1 VVVLLLQGKLYKGFT
16 RMILQTSQAQ
26 WQLGAYNDQWRIAD
40 KDNAVILLLPPGLD
54 ERQVAEIRRFAM
66 EHEKLGYDEG
76 VETGKQ
82 AMLAANSQRMKEM
95 TNKVLL
101 LEHMNSDLSAKMQ
114 RFFDSEDD
122 DLAVER

>member
-1 VVVLLLQGKLYKGFT
+1 
-16 RMILQTSQAQ
+16 MILQTSQAQ
-26 WQLGAYNDQWRIAD
+26 WQLGAYDDRWRIAD

-122 DLAVER
+122 DSAVER